1 MSTISAFDPIANT
14 TDFDERQRRAW
25 SEFIEHA
32 TDVNIGRVGGTK
44 GPNQSQYFNPI
55 RVARTPKAVE
65 AAIDWNAFPRVI
77 ERKLGAGT
85 EAAFRA
91 AEPDTLPI
99 TFNRLHKRDTR
110 FRPQDEYLEWR
121 VDRDGEGNIVR
132 VTFTCEPPEYW
143 EAMAHGYPLLYNG
156 PRSEGEIDGRQKVLT
171 LYRQLVGPEVREE
184 DLFPG
189 GVYDPFN
196 KWNTSHGIVHL
207 THPSNTLGAE
217 INLAVEATV
226 LRKRPDG
233 TPITDEQELIICSGY
248 GAKERN
254 SDPSIGGDVNGHA
267 RAHAFLTL
275 RNPVGL
281 YIQDL
286 KPEGWTRP
294 GPNNTRVKTETEFW
308 TVVRGD
314 GPAQMGLR
322 AVYEIPQGTLRP
334 DGKQMTVSDI
344 RIAGAPIRFGGQ
356 IARFISVCLYAVV
369 DRVGESKKRLY
380 LCEEDPAKDGGFGLL
395 EEAADVGLAF
405 IQPTADS
412 EERMG
417 RAPDADAE

>member
-1 MSTISAFDPIANT
+1 MSTISAFDPVANV

-25 SEFIEHA
+25 SEFIAHE
-32 TDVNIGRVGGTK
+32 TNVNIRSVGGTK
-44 GPNQSQYFNPI
+44 GTNQSQYFNPM
-55 RVARTPKAVE
+55 RVARTPQAVE
-65 AAIDWNAFPRVI
+65 APIDWNAFPRSI

-91 AEPDTLPI
+91 AEPDPLPV
-99 TFNRLHKRDTR
+99 TFNPFHERNVR

-121 VDRDGEGNIVR
+121 VDRDSENNVVR

-143 EAMAHGYPLLYNG
+143 EAMAHGYPLRYKG
-156 PRSEGEIDGRQKVLT
+156 PRSEGNVDGRQKVLA

-184 DLFPG
+184 DLFPDE
-189 GVYDPFN
+189 VYDPFN

-217 INLAVEATV
+217 INLAVAATV

-233 TPITDEQELIICSGY
+233 TPITDEQELIICSRY
-248 GAKERN
+248 GTKERN

-286 KPEGWTRP
+286 KPEGWTKP

-314 GPAQMGLR
+314 GPGKMGLR

-380 LCEEDPAKDGGFGLL
+380 RCDEDPGKDEGFGLL
-395 EEAADVGLAF
+395 DKAVDVGLSL
-405 IQPTADS
+405 IQPQA
-412 EERMG
+412 EPEVRMS
-417 RAPDADAE
+417 RALDTDAE